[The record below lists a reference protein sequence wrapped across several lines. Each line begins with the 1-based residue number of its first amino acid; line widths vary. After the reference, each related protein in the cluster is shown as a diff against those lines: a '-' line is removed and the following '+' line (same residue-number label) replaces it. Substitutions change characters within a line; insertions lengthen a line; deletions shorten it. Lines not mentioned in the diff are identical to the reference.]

1 MPCQSLRMN
10 SVHSTAPTTASTASA
25 SAARWAGAASILQ
38 GLILFVPMIVLGGA
52 INWPES
58 LSDPA
63 DIALPRLLENEGAVR
78 FGYIVYL
85 VYSILFAVTMILLLR
100 YAQSR
105 AVIALGALI
114 AGFAAVSAL
123 ARSIGIVR
131 WLVPAPDLAEAYVAT
146 ANETERVA
154 ISVVFDSMNAYGG
167 TIGEVLGVS
176 IFAALSIGLLAI
188 AALRTRAFPRW
199 IGAFGLIAALGVL
212 ATTVELAGEDA
223 SSLMFFGTTLVQ
235 LWFLAVGIWL
245 LVRGSRQPR
254 PAAGESVS

>member
-1 MPCQSLRMN
+1 MN
-10 SVHSTAPTTASTASA
+10 SVHSTADTSSSTVGASVG
-25 SAARWAGAASILQ
+25 RWAGGISILQ
-38 GLILFVPMIVLGGA
+38 GLIIFVPMIVLGGA

-85 VYSILFAVTMILLLR
+85 IYSILFAVTMILLLR

-131 WLVPAPDLAEAYVAT
+131 WLVPAPELAEAYVAT
-146 ANETERVA
+146 TNETERTA

-167 TIGEVLGVS
+167 TIGEILGVG

-188 AALRTRAFPRW
+188 AAITTRAFPLW
-199 IGAFGLIAALGVL
+199 IGIFGLIAALGVL
-212 ATTVELAGEDA
+212 ATTLELAGSDA
-223 SSLMFFGTTLVQ
+223 SSIVFFGTTLVQ
-235 LWFLAVGIWL
+235 LWFLATGVWL

-254 PAAGESVS
+254 LATA